1 MRSSFFLAPLL
12 LAVAG
17 FAHAGQVT
25 YKLDPNH
32 TNVFAEWSHRGFS
45 RTVAHFGQVDGTLV
59 YDADNVGASSVQV
72 TMPLSGL
79 ESFVPD
85 FNEHLR
91 SADFFDAA
99 KFPNATFKSTKVEKA
114 GENKLKVTGDL
125 TLRGT
130 THPVVLDVTLNK
142 IGESREGSPMIGF
155 DASATLQRSAF
166 GLGKYVP
173 NVGDEVT
180 IRIST
185 EALGPKADAPQATQ

>member
-1 MRSSFFLAPLL
+1 MRLRFLLAPLL
-12 LAVAG
+12 LAAG
-17 FAHAGQVT
+17 FAHAEPVT

-32 TNVFAEWSHRGFS
+32 TNVFAEWNHRGFS
-45 RTVAHFGQVDGTLV
+45 RMVAHFGQVEGTLV
-59 YDADNVGASSVQV
+59 YDADNVRASSVNV
-72 TMPLSGL
+72 TLPMSGL

-91 SADFFDAA
+91 SDDFFDAA
-99 KFPNATFKSTKVEKA
+99 KFPTATFKSTKVEKLA
-114 GENKLKVTGDL
+114 DGKLKVTGDL

-142 IGESREGSPMIGF
+142 VGESREGSPMIGF
-155 DASATLQRSAF
+155 DATGSLQRSAF

-173 NVGDEVT
+173 NVSDAVT

-185 EALGPKADAPQATQ
+185 EALGPKPDAPKATQ

>member
-1 MRSSFFLAPLL
+1 MRLRFLLASLL
-12 LAVAG
+12 LATG
-17 FAHAGQVT
+17 FAHAEPVT

-32 TNVFAEWSHRGFS
+32 TNVLAEWSHRGYS

-59 YDADNVGASSVQV
+59 YDADDVGKSSVQV
-72 TMPLSGL
+72 TLPLSGL
-79 ESFVPD
+79 ETFVPD

-91 SADFFDAA
+91 SDDFFDAA
-99 KFPNATFKSTKVEKA
+99 KFPTATFRSTKVEQA
-114 GENKLKVTGDL
+114 GGNKLKVTGDL

-155 DASATLQRSAF
+155 DATASLQRSAF

-173 NVGDEVT
+173 NVGDQVT
-180 IRIST
+180 LRIST
-185 EALGPKADAPQATQ
+185 EALGPKAAAAKATQ